1 MNKIIILNGPN
12 LNLLGEREKKQYGS
26 FTLKDIE
33 KSWIEHIDMVL
44 LPEISNNVHQ
54 VDLLKVT
61 FDENPTNLQGS
72 TFTIQFYCSD
82 ESMINWVKEIGHQM
96 LLQKLYRKFPKNWVA
111 FASRLDFIKSYK

>member
-1 MNKIIILNGPN
+1 MHIYNITFIV
-12 LNLLGEREKKQYGS
+12 EKE
-26 FTLKDIE
+26 IE

-61 FDENPTNLQGS
+61 FEDGVNNVKGT
-72 TFTIQFYCSD
+72 TFSLQFYCKD
-82 ESMINWVKEIGHQM
+82 NDMINWVKEIGHQI

-111 FASRLDFIKSYK
+111 FASKLEFIKSY

>member
-1 MNKIIILNGPN
+1 MHIYNITFIV
-12 LNLLGEREKKQYGS
+12 EKE
-26 FTLKDIE
+26 IE

-61 FDENPTNLQGS
+61 FEDGVNNVKGT
-72 TFTIQFYCSD
+72 TFSLQFYCKD
-82 ESMINWVKEIGHQM
+82 NDMINWIKEIGHQI

-111 FASRLDFIKSYK
+111 FASKLEFIKSY

>member
-1 MNKIIILNGPN
+1 MHIYNITFIV
-12 LNLLGEREKKQYGS
+12 E
-26 FTLKDIE
+26 KDIE

-61 FDENPTNLQGS
+61 FEDGVNNVKGT
-72 TFTIQFYCSD
+72 TFSLQFYCKD
-82 ESMINWVKEIGHQM
+82 NDMINWVKEIGHQI

-111 FASRLDFIKSYK
+111 FASKLEFIKSY

>member
-1 MNKIIILNGPN
+1 MHIYNITFIV
-12 LNLLGEREKKQYGS
+12 EKE
-26 FTLKDIE
+26 IE

-61 FDENPTNLQGS
+61 FEEGVNNVQGT
-72 TFTIQFYCSD
+72 TFSLQFYCKD
-82 ESMINWVKEIGHQM
+82 NEMINWVKEIGHQI

-111 FASRLDFIKSYK
+111 FASKLEFIKSY

>member
-1 MNKIIILNGPN
+1 MNIYNVTFIVEN
-12 LNLLGEREKKQYGS
+12 E
-26 FTLKDIE
+26 IE
-33 KSWIEHIDMVL
+33 KDWVAYIDSEI
-44 LPEISNNVHQ
+44 LPDLGKNVHQ

-61 FDENPTNLQGS
+61 FEENPTNLQGS
-72 TFTIQFYCSD
+72 TFTVQFYCSD